1 MSQSTFQRLRRRV
14 PLDRRNG
21 WVAGVCA
28 GIARALDTDPAFVRV
43 GLVVLGLFWTKIA
56 IGAYLIAWIVLDE
69 APLSPGARD
78 ARARDAGTGLGSR
91 R

>member
-1 MSQSTFQRLRRRV
+1 MSESAFQRLRRRV
-14 PLDRRNG
+14 QLDRRNG
-21 WVAGVCA
+21 WIAGVCA

-43 GLVVLGLFWTKIA
+43 GLVVVALFWTKIA

-69 APLSPGARD
+69 VPRQTGARD
-78 ARARDAGTGLGSR
+78 ASGREAGTGHPNR